1 MPIPQIIPPSQMS
14 AQLQKA
20 KLIAHDRGVLDI
32 ELMFNPEEISFARN
46 VKWDADTGNRGDH
59 LLPKVNF
66 SGVEPY
72 KLTLKQLLF
81 DTYESKESVMKYVDK
96 IKKSVERIE
105 AKADSRPPVYIFE
118 WGVGKYFHCVV
129 TSLTYKLTMFLTDGT
144 PVRAIVDISLQE
156 VDQTNLPGTKES
168 ASKKEDRTKG
178 ATPVKSTKKDS
189 AKRDKALGSA
199 MIKMFQKVPFQK

>member
-1 MPIPQIIPPSQMS
+1 MPIPQVISFSQKS

-20 KLIAHDRGVLDI
+20 KLIAYNKEAPDI

-46 VKWDADTGNRGDH
+46 VKWDADPGNRGDH

-81 DTYESKESVMKYVDK
+81 DTYESKESVMKYVDI
-96 IKKSVERIE
+96 IKKSVERIQE
-105 AKADSRPPVYIFE
+105 KADSRPPVYIFE
-118 WGVGKYFHCVV
+118 WGVGKGKDYFHCVV

-156 VDQTNLPGTKES
+156 VDQTNLPGTKAS
-168 ASKKEDRTKG
+168 ASKKDDRTKG
-178 ATPVKSTKKDS
+178 ATPVKATKKDS
-189 AKRDKALGSA
+189 TRRESPMGSTIKKA
-199 MIKMFQKVPFQK
+199 F

>member
-1 MPIPQIIPPSQMS
+1 MPIPPIISPSQKS
-14 AQLQKA
+14 PQLQKA
-20 KLIAHDRGVLDI
+20 KLIAHDTGVPDI

-66 SGVEPY
+66 SGVDPY

-81 DTYESKESVMKYVDK
+81 DTYESKESVMKYIDV
-96 IKKSVERIE
+96 IKKSVERIQE
-105 AKADSRPPVYIFE
+105 KADSRPPVYVFQ
-118 WGVGKYFHCVV
+118 WGSAYPKDYFHCVV

-156 VDQTNLPGTKES
+156 VDKTNPPGTKAT
-168 ASKKEDRTKG
+168 ASKKGDRTQG
-178 ATPVKSTKKDS
+178 AQPTK
-189 AKRDKALGSA
+189 
-199 MIKMFQKVPFQK
+199 